1 MAPNMGNMYP
11 NNNGMPYD
19 VMGNNNV
26 MKPPV
31 AVNSNG
37 TSTNAAAPVIKPKKK
52 NVVRFTE

>member
-1 MAPNMGNMYP
+1 MY
-11 NNNGMPYD
+11 GYL
-19 VMGNNNV
+19 GNNNV